1 MRLPSFSLCTSLIF
15 LLCLSNVKAY
25 TQDSTTIMA
34 RTPQEIKPKVHRCI
48 GDLRRYVPPNVKD
61 TSEWWPCSGDNSG
74 FDHYERECPPD
85 YVAYKMVT
93 WPYTNDRNHARC
105 YFKCVKMVMDKSNC
119 HWGDV

>member
-1 MRLPSFSLCTSLIF
+1 MRILLMCLCSSLSFLFGLP
-15 LLCLSNVKAY
+15 NVHAL
-25 TQDSTTIMA
+25 TQDSTVIPS
-34 RTPQEIKPKVHRCI
+34 RTPQEIKPQVHRCI

-74 FDHYERECPPD
+74 FGHYERECPPD

-93 WPYTNDRNHARC
+93 WPYTNDKNPARC

-119 HWGDV
+119 KWEDV